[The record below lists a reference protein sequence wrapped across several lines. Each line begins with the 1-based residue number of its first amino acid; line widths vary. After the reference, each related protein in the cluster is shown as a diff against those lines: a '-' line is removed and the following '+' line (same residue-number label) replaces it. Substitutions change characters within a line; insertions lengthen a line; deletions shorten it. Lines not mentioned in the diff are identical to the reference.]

1 MNEFNVKVKL
11 KEFTDD
17 EQFQEALDVLRD
29 AVIGERLKDILDSTE
44 VEESV
49 IDEILKH
56 FHCRYSEKNVPA
68 QMNTFEKQLEY
79 RLRPF
84 GILYR
89 SVQLDDGWY
98 HNATQLFLGTLKENG
113 QTVLLKPARFG
124 GYILLDPNT
133 NQKRKI
139 NKKVASTLDEE
150 ALCFYPPLPAKSLA
164 IKDLLHF
171 MFGQLTIMDDL
182 FYVGV
187 MLILSM
193 LGLLTPIFTKLLFG
207 SILEYGHV
215 KQLLALGSFMIS
227 YVICS
232 TCLET
237 FQKLIQNKVT
247 TKQDVIVQ
255 AALMNRLIHLP
266 SSFFSKYSSGELYYK
281 IESVQTICSTLFDT
295 IGTVGLTSLFSI
307 IYVGQ
312 IFNFAPSLAIPSI
325 LFIIFS
331 FLFSFL
337 SAWLDTKHLEEE
349 LEATSKTSGCTYASV
364 KGIQKIK
371 LAGAE
376 KRIFSRW
383 AKIYAREA
391 SLEYNHSNLSKLSS
405 VIQLTITLM
414 GTLILYAIAIQK
426 GISVDNYYA
435 FSSAYG
441 MIASAFTSL
450 ANACSVFALIRPMF
464 ELTKPILKEV
474 PEYGENKEIISELT
488 GSIEMNHVSFS
499 YEEGMKNVIDDLSL
513 SIQSGEYVAI
523 TGSTGCGKST
533 LLRLLLGFETPNTGT
548 IFYDR
553 HDMQDIDLTS
563 LRKQI
568 GTVQQNSRLFPS
580 DVLSNITISNPLMS
594 EEDAWQAAELAQ
606 IADDIRQ
613 MPMGMHTLIS
623 EGQGGVSG
631 GQKQRLLIA
640 RALAIKPKV
649 LFFDEATSAL
659 DNITQKKISDA
670 IDQLN
675 CTRVVIAHRLSTI
688 KNADRILYLDEGKIA
703 EQGTYDE
710 LIQMDGKFASLVER
724 QRLEK
729 A

>member
-17 EQFQEALDVLRD
+17 EQFQEALDALRD
-29 AVIGERLKDILDSTE
+29 AVIGQRLKSILDSTE
-44 VEESV
+44 IEGSV
-49 IDEILKH
+49 IDEILKY
-56 FHCRYSEKNVPA
+56 FHCKYSEKNIPI
-68 QMNTFEKQLEY
+68 QMDTFEKQLEY

-89 SVQLDDGWY
+89 SVQLDEDWY
-98 HNATQLFLGTLKENG
+98 HNATQLFLGTLKESG
-113 QTVLLKPARFG
+113 QTVLLKPARLG
-124 GYILLDPNT
+124 GYVLVDPST

-139 NKKVASTLDEE
+139 NKKVANTLDDE
-150 ALCFYPPLPAKSLA
+150 ALCFYPPLPAKSLS
-164 IKDLLHF
+164 IQDLIRF
-171 MFGQLTIMDDL
+171 MFEQLTIMDDL
-182 FYVGV
+182 FYVGI

-207 SILEYGHV
+207 SILEYGHMQ
-215 KQLLALGSFMIS
+215 QLLALGSFMIS

-237 FQKLIQNKVT
+237 FQKLIQNKIT

-266 SSFFSKYSSGELYYK
+266 SSFFSKYGSGELCYK

-295 IGTVGLTSLFSI
+295 IGTTGLTSLFSI
-307 IYVGQ
+307 IYIGQ

-325 LFIIFS
+325 LIVLFS

-337 SAWLDTKHLEEE
+337 SAWLESKHLEEE
-349 LEATSKTSGCTYASV
+349 MEATAKTSGCTYATV

-376 KRIFSRW
+376 KRMFSKW
-383 AKIYAREA
+383 AHVYAQEA

-414 GTLILYAIAIQK
+414 GTLVLYAIAIHQ
-426 GISVDNYYA
+426 GVSVDNYYA

-441 MIASAFTSL
+441 MITSAFSAL
-450 ANACSVFALIRPMF
+450 AGACGIMAWIRPMF
-464 ELTKPILKEV
+464 ETAKPILKEI
-474 PEYGENKEIISELT
+474 PEYGEDKEIVTDLK
-488 GSIEMNHVSFS
+488 GAIEINHVSFS

-513 SIQSGEYVAI
+513 SIQPGEYVAI

-533 LLRLLLGFETPNTGT
+533 LLRLLLGFETPNQGT

-568 GTVQQNSRLFPS
+568 GTVQQNSRLFPG

-594 EEDAWQAAELAQ
+594 EEDAWQAAELSQ

-613 MPMGMHTLIS
+613 MPMGMHTMIS

-640 RALAIKPKV
+640 RALAIKPKI

-670 IDQLN
+670 IDQLS

-688 KNADRILYLDEGKIA
+688 KNADRILYLDAGKIV

-710 LIQMDGKFASLVER
+710 LIQRNGKFASLVER
-724 QRLEK
+724 QRLDI
-729 A
+729 

>member
-17 EQFQEALDVLRD
+17 EQFQEALDALRD
-29 AVIGERLKDILDSTE
+29 AVIGQRLKSILDSTE

-49 IDEILKH
+49 IDEILKY
-56 FHCRYSEKNVPA
+56 FHCKYVEKNIPA
-68 QMNTFEKQLEY
+68 QMDTFEKQLEY

-89 SVQLDDGWY
+89 NVQLDEDWY

-113 QTVLLKPARFG
+113 QTVLLKPARLG
-124 GYILLDPNT
+124 GYVLLDPST
-133 NQKRKI
+133 SQKRKI
-139 NKKVASTLDEE
+139 NKKIASTIDEE
-150 ALCFYPPLPAKSLA
+150 ALCFYPPLPAKSLT
-164 IKDLLHF
+164 IKDLLRF

-187 MLILSM
+187 MLVLSL

-232 TCLET
+232 TCLKT
-237 FQKLIQNKVT
+237 FQKLIKNKVT

-266 SSFFSKYSSGELYYK
+266 SSFFSKYGSGELYYK

-295 IGTVGLTSLFSI
+295 IGTTGLTSLFSI

-325 LFIIFS
+325 LIILFS

-337 SAWLDTKHLEEE
+337 SAWLESKHLEEE
-349 LEATSKTSGCTYASV
+349 MEASAKTSGCTYATV

-376 KRIFSRW
+376 KRMFSKW
-383 AKIYAREA
+383 AHIYAQEA

-414 GTLILYAIAIQK
+414 GMLVLYTIAIQK
-426 GISVDNYYA
+426 GVSVDNYYA

-441 MIASAFTSL
+441 MISSAFTAL
-450 ANACSVFALIRPMF
+450 AQACSIIAWIRPMF
-464 ELTKPILKEV
+464 EMTKPILKEI
-474 PEYGENKEIISELT
+474 PEYGENKEIIPNLT
-488 GSIEMNHVSFS
+488 GAIEINHVSFS
-499 YEEGMKNVIDDLSL
+499 YEEGMKNVIDDLNL
-513 SIQSGEYVAI
+513 SIQPGEYVAI

-533 LLRLLLGFETPNTGT
+533 LLRLLLGFETPNQGT

-553 HDMQDIDLTS
+553 HDMQDIDLSS

-568 GTVQQNSRLFPS
+568 GTVQQNSRLFPG

-594 EEDAWQAAELAQ
+594 EEDAWQAAK
-606 IADDIRQ
+606 IASIDEDIQQ
-613 MPMGMHTLIS
+613 MPMGMHTIIS

-640 RALAIKPKV
+640 RALAIKPKI

-688 KNADRILYLDEGKIA
+688 KNADRILYLDAGKIV

-710 LIQMDGKFASLVER
+710 LIQMNGKFASLVER